1 MAETPDNT
9 RELLLALER
18 RGLDR
23 WGKGEPAGILELYA
37 DDVTYFDPLVARRI
51 DGWEAMRAYYEP
63 WTGRISV
70 PRYEI
75 VNPAVVASD
84 GLALLSYNLV
94 NYQRD
99 AAGKESTGSRWNC
112 TEVYRREG
120 EQWKIVHSHWSFTQH
135 PAFQNMTPEQSEAG

>member
-1 MAETPDNT
+1 MAEDTQ
-9 RELLLALER
+9 ELLLALER

-23 WGKGEPAGILELYA
+23 WGKGDPTGVLDLYA
-37 DDVTYFDPLVARRI
+37 DDVTYFDPVAAARI
-51 DGWEAMRAYYEP
+51 DGREAMRAYYEP

-75 VNPAVVASD
+75 VNPVVVSSD

-99 AAGKESTGSRWNC
+99 ETGKESTGSRWNC
-112 TEVYRREG
+112 TEVYRLDG
-120 EQWKIVHSHWSFTQH
+120 SQWQIVHSHWSFTQH
-135 PAFQNMTPEQSEAG
+135 RAFQNMTPEQSEAG